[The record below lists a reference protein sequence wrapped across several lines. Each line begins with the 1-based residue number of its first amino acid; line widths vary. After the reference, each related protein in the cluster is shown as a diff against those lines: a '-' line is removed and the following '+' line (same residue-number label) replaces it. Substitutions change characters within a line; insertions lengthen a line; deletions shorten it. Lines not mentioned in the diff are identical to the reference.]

1 MKPTPAY
8 IFLALS
14 SLSMIF
20 SIGAASASAVEDV
33 ELRPCSEPSRI

>member
-14 SLSMIF
+14 STFNDFLNRRRF
-20 SIGAASASAVEDV
+20 SVGCRDV